1 MSQPTGSAANDPAA
15 DQDVSK
21 LSYEQAREQLV
32 SVVSQLEAG
41 GVTLERSLALWE
53 RGEALADH
61 CESCLRAPR
70 NVSRRPATKPGKPA
84 SQSPRPR
91 TAGRVGWWGRRSGLG
106 EA

>member
-1 MSQPTGSAANDPAA
+1 MSQPTGPTTGDPSPET
-15 DQDVSK
+15 DVSA

-61 CESCLRAPR
+61 CESWLEGAKKRLAAAR
-70 NVSRRPATKPGKPA
+70 EKAE
-84 SQSPRPR
+84 QS
-91 TAGRVGWWGRRSGLG
+91 G
-106 EA
+106 